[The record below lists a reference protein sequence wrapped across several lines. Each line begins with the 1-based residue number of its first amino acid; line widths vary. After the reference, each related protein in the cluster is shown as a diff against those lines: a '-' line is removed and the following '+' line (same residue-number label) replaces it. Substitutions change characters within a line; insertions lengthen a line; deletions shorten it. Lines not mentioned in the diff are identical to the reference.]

1 MQAHGATLI
10 AISPQTPDNSLT
22 IAEKNGLK
30 FEVLSDVGNSVARK
44 FGLAFRLVDELQA
57 TMSAMG
63 IKLPEFNGDD
73 AWELPIPGTYVIDP
87 DSTITLAYV
96 DANYTTRLEPVD
108 IVVPG
113 RAGDLA
119 APLVHRRL
127 A

>member
-1 MQAHGATLI
+1 MQAYQRHLEEIQAHGATLI

-22 IAEKNGLK
+22 IAEKNDLK
-30 FEVLSDVGNSVARK
+30 FEVLSDVGNAVARK

-87 DSTITLAYV
+87 GGTITLAYV
-96 DANYTTRLEPVD
+96 DANYTTRLEPGD
-108 IVVPG
+108 IVEN
-113 RAGDLA
+113 LQSSN
-119 APLVHRRL
+119 
-127 A
+127 

>member
-22 IAEKNGLK
+22 IAEKNDLK
-30 FEVLSDVGNSVARK
+30 FEVLSDVGNAVARK
-44 FGLAFRLVDELQA
+44 FGLAFRLVDELRA

-87 DSTITLAYV
+87 GGTITLAYV
-96 DANYTTRLEPVD
+96 DANYTTRLEPGD
-108 IVVPG
+108 IVEN
-113 RAGDLA
+113 LQSSN
-119 APLVHRRL
+119 
-127 A
+127 